1 MNWADSFE
9 TALRAISANKLRSA
23 LTMLGVIIGV
33 GSVIAMIGIGEGTKR
48 KSLEELEI
56 MGSNRLSVMP
66 NWGRSNRS
74 DGMSTLRES
83 DVEMLRRNVPTIL
96 RITGVINER
105 GAQAKFGANNKRTTV
120 SGATPDIQYIENARK
135 MHSGGFYTDQDE
147 AMMNRVAVLGW
158 AVYEELYDGE
168 TAVGT
173 TIKINGQS
181 FEVVGV
187 VDYKGGTGWRN
198 PDDQIYVPYQTAKNR
213 LTGQRDRVDYIT
225 IQAVNSEVL
234 PVTQEDVEQN
244 LLRTRVSASG
254 EELFRVFNQAESLEA
269 IQTQSQLLS
278 MLLAGIA
285 SVSLL
290 VGGIGIMN
298 IMLVTVTERTK
309 EIGLRKA
316 IGAKRST
323 ILSQFLY
330 ESVVLCVMGGV
341 FGMGLG
347 IFATRFV
354 AEQLQVPPVVN
365 MEAVMAAFIFSC
377 AVGLF
382 FGLYPAVRASRL
394 LPMEALRTE

>member
-1 MNWADSFE
+1 MKLGDIFE
-9 TALRAISANKLRSA
+9 TAIRAIAANKLRSA

-33 GSVIAMIGIGEGTKR
+33 GSVIAMIGIGEGTKQ

-56 MGSNRLSVMP
+56 MGSNRISVMP
-66 NWGRSNRS
+66 NWRRSNRS
-74 DGMSTLRES
+74 DGASTLRTS
-83 DVEMLRRNVPTIL
+83 DVDLLRRSVPTIEN
-96 RITGVINER
+96 ITGVVRAR
-105 GAQAKFGANNKRTTV
+105 GGQVKFGANNKRTEV
-120 SGATPDIQYIENARK
+120 IGAEPEIQLIENARK
-135 MHSGGFYTDQDE
+135 MHSGTFYTWEDE
-147 AMMNRVAVLGW
+147 ALMNRVCVLGW
-158 AVYEELYDGE
+158 AVYEELYDGD

-173 TIKINGQS
+173 TIKINNQN
-181 FEVVGV
+181 FEVLGV
-187 VDYKGGTGWRN
+187 VDYKGGSGWRN
-198 PDDQIYVPYQTAKNR
+198 PDDQVYVPFSTGVNR

-225 IQAVNSEVL
+225 MQAINSEVL
-234 PVTQEDVEQN
+234 PVTQEDVEAV
-244 LLRTRVSASG
+244 LLKERTSATG

-316 IGAKRST
+316 IGAKRTT

-330 ESVVLCVMGGV
+330 ESVVLCVLGG
-341 FGMGLG
+341 FLGMILG
-347 IFATRFV
+347 MFATRFV
-354 AEQLQVPPVVN
+354 AEKLQVPPVIN
-365 MEAVMAAFIFSC
+365 MEAVVAAFVFSC